1 MHRLVQQNVGGFDV
15 AVDYRRNSLRV
26 SKKKKTDQLST
37 MRQHAMNS
45 ASQEP
50 TACLP
55 RRAGT
60 PDPERHPE
68 RCLLSSPT
76 LVAHCLRLIEPQ
88 KRMFS

>member
-1 MHRLVQQNVGGFDV
+1 
-15 AVDYRRNSLRV
+15 
-26 SKKKKTDQLST
+26 